1 MSHLRKFPFGQWQI
15 FREEGSYEVSALQH
29 SQGWIWVDQPSRGDL
44 GRALIRFVIGPRPF
58 GDRGMDMK
66 MRALLLQF
74 SDIQEAIFMVVASA
88 AQNLHFSTS
97 L

>member
-1 MSHLRKFPFGQWQI
+1 MSHLRKFSFSQWQI

-29 SQGWIWVDQPSRGDL
+29 SQGWIWVGQPSRGDL
-44 GRALIRFVIGPRPF
+44 GRALISFVIGPRLF
-58 GDRGMDMK
+58 GDKGMDMK

-74 SDIQEAIFMVVASA
+74 SDIWEAIFMVIALA

>member
-1 MSHLRKFPFGQWQI
+1 M
-15 FREEGSYEVSALQH
+15 SALQH
-29 SQGWIWVDQPSRGDL
+29 SQGWIWVGQPSRGDL
-44 GRALIRFVIGPRPF
+44 GRALISFVIGPRLF
-58 GDRGMDMK
+58 GDKGMDMK

-74 SDIQEAIFMVVASA
+74 SDIWEAIFMVIALA

>member
-1 MSHLRKFPFGQWQI
+1 MSHLRKFPFSQWQI
-15 FREEGSYEVSALQH
+15 FRKEGSYEVSALQH
-29 SQGWIWVDQPSRGDL
+29 SQGCIWVGQPSRGDL
-44 GRALIRFVIGPRPF
+44 SRALIRFVIGPRLF

-74 SDIQEAIFMVVASA
+74 PDIREAIFMVFASA
-88 AQNLHFSTS
+88 AQNLHFLTS